1 MNQKDWDVQAE
12 GDECVHITINENVL
26 LTDIDLVLLSE
37 TRTPIIKMKVNT
49 RDIFLCCHTEK
60 PMFVQIGHSVK
71 YVTGSGGEFYKD
83 VLNNKN

>member
-1 MNQKDWDVQAE
+1 MKQKDWCVQAE
-12 GDECVHITINENVL
+12 GDECVHITISEDVL
-26 LTDIDLVLLSE
+26 LTDMDLVLLNE

-49 RDIFLCCHTEK
+49 REIFLCCHTEK

-71 YVTGSGGEFYKD
+71 YVTGSGGDFYKD

>member
-1 MNQKDWDVQAE
+1 MKQQDWCVQAE
-12 GDECVHITINENVL
+12 GDECVHITINDDVL
-26 LTDIDLVLLSE
+26 LTDMDLVLLNE

-49 RDIFLCCHTEK
+49 REIFLCCHTEK

-71 YVTGSGGEFYKD
+71 YVTGSGGDFYKD